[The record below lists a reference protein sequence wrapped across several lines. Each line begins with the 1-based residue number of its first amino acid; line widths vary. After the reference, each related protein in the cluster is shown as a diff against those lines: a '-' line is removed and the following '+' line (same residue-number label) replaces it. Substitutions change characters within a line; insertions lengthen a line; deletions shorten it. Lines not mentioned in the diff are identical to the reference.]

1 VEEESRDEDGDR
13 LGEKV
18 RLQRELIRAQ
28 DKLHE
33 LVMEEEGNTARQVRH
48 AHLHITVV
56 EDSFIDINFTLIPCG
71 KSLICKSLTEVYA
84 IVWNLFSYKLNMYK
98 D

>member
-1 VEEESRDEDGDR
+1 MEEESRDEDGER

-33 LVMEEEGNTARQVRH
+33 LVMEEEGSTARQVRH
-48 AHLHITVV
+48 AHLRITVV
-56 EDSFIDINFTLIPCG
+56 EDNFIDINFKLIPCG
-71 KSLICKSLTEVYA
+71 KSLRCRPLTEVYG
-84 IVWNLFSYKLNMYK
+84 IVWNLLSYKLNINEE
-98 D
+98 

>member
-1 VEEESRDEDGDR
+1 VEEESRDEDGER

-33 LVMEEEGNTARQVRH
+33 LVMEEEGSTARQVRH
-48 AHLHITVV
+48 AHLRITVV
-56 EDSFIDINFTLIPCG
+56 EDSFIDINFKLMSCAKPRRCRP
-71 KSLICKSLTEVYA
+71 LTEVYG
-84 IVWNLFSYKLNMYK
+84 IYFRI
-98 D
+98 